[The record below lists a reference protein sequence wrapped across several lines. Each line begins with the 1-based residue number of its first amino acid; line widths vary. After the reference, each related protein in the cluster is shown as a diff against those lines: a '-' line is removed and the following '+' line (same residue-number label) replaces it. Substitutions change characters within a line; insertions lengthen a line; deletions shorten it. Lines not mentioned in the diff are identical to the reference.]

1 MAEIVQF
8 RPRAR
13 YPADFTVSEYGDSD
27 EEDGGIDLMT
37 AIDAAIRDLR
47 DIADRW
53 GEEAARLQALECR
66 LMLERAFRA
75 AE

>member
-13 YPADFTVSEYGDSD
+13 FPAGLTDSD
-27 EEDGGIDLMT
+27 EENDAGDGEIDLLT
-37 AIDAAIRDLR
+37 AIDVAIRDLR

-66 LMLERAFRA
+66 LMLERVFNS